1 MKYNLSLRQLKTIL
15 VISDHKRLIKA
26 SEILSLTPPAV
37 TIQLRQAEEELGL
50 LLFDR
55 TSNGLKLTDAGSEVV
70 KCARTIFGHLNDLNS
85 KIEEVKFAER
95 GSVKVGVVSTAK
107 YFGHNVIAKFIEEN
121 PNIKTFIKVAPRE
134 EILKGL
140 SSFELDL
147 AITGTVPLN
156 TDIETK
162 AFGDHPLIFISSPK
176 SSLANKKKIKKIE
189 LINQKILTRENGSGT
204 LNTLQSFLDETK
216 LAYEPY
222 LTEVG
227 SNETIKQAVISDIGI
242 AMISEHCCINE
253 IKFNLLKKLNV
264 EGLPIIKKWYVTRL
278 NSRQQSSSSKLLFNY
293 IYENA
298 KNFLP

>member
-15 VISDHKRLIKA
+15 VVSEQKRLIKA

-37 TIQLRQAEEELGL
+37 TIQLRQAEEEIGL

-55 TSNGLKLTDAGSEVV
+55 TSDGLKLTDAGSEVA
-70 KCARTIFGHLNDLNS
+70 KCAQNIFGQLNDLSN
-85 KIEEVKFAER
+85 KIDEVNFAKR
-95 GSVKVGVVSTAK
+95 GSVKVGIVSTAK
-107 YFGHNVIAKFIEEN
+107 YFGHNLIAEFIKDN
-121 PNIKTFIKVAPRE
+121 PKIKTYIKVASRE
-134 EILKGL
+134 EILKKL
-140 SSFELDL
+140 SSFELDF

-156 TDIETK
+156 KDLDTK
-162 AFGDHPLIFISSPK
+162 VFGDHPIIFIASPK
-176 SSLANKKKIKKIE
+176 SHLVKKNKIKKIE

-216 LAYEPY
+216 LAFEPS

-227 SNETIKQAVISDIGI
+227 SNETIKQAVMSNIGI

-253 IKFNLLKKLNV
+253 IKYNLLKKLNV
-264 EGLPIIKKWYVTRL
+264 EGLPIIKKWYVTKL
-278 NSRQQSSSSKLLFNY
+278 KTRQLSHSSKLLYSY
-293 IYENA
+293 IVENG

>member
-15 VISDHKRLIKA
+15 VVSDNKRLIKA

-37 TIQLRQAEEELGL
+37 TIQLKQAEEELGL

-70 KCARTIFGHLNDLNS
+70 KCARNIFGHLNDLNN
-85 KIEEVKFAER
+85 KIEEVKYAER

-107 YFGHNVIAKFIEEN
+107 YFGHNVIADFINAN

-134 EILKGL
+134 EILKDL

-147 AITGTVPLN
+147 AITGTVPFNRDL
-156 TDIETK
+156 DAK

-176 SSLANKKKIKKIE
+176 SSLANKKIIKKIE
-189 LINQKILTRENGSGT
+189 LINQKILTREIGSGT
-204 LNTLQSFLDETK
+204 LNTLQSYLDETK

-227 SNETIKQAVISDIGI
+227 SNETIKQAVISNIGI

-278 NSRQQSSSSKLLFNY
+278 NTRQHSSSEKLLFNY
-293 IYENA
+293 IYKNA